1 MIQRVKH
8 FYEFGQFRV
17 EEGERLLLRNG
28 EPVPLAP
35 RVFDTLLA
43 LVKDRGHVI
52 EKERLMKE
60 LWPDTF
66 VEDSNLTYNISQLRK
81 ALGDGGAEERYIE
94 TVPRRGY
101 RFTAPVREADEESV
115 TLVEERSRV
124 RAVIEEEIGENAR
137 AWAAWKLIVAALTM
151 LLCAG
156 LVYVFR
162 GRMRV
167 GEVRSVAILPFR
179 NATNDA
185 QDEYLADG
193 ITDALITRLTALK
206 NLNVLS
212 YSMVRRYRGSSQS
225 AAEIGRQLGVNAVLE
240 GAMRRSGGRLRL
252 SVHLVNAANGFDL
265 WAEDH
270 FESEVRELLDAQ
282 SQLAESVAV

>member
-35 RVFDTLLA
+35 KVFDTLLA

-81 ALGDGGAEERYIE
+81 ALGDGCAEERYIE

-101 RFTAPVREADEESV
+101 RFTSPVREADEESV

-124 RAVIEEEIGENAR
+124 RAVIEEEIGENVMAPSASSKRCFIGLITPNPCDKIAEVR
-137 AWAAWKLIVAALTM
+137 APCATILGVVSRSPKGAVRKLSGICEGAYDPTGQAL
-151 LLCAG
+151 L
-156 LVYVFR
+156 R
-162 GRMRV
+162 
-167 GEVRSVAILPFR
+167 VRSVSHR
-179 NATNDA
+179 
-185 QDEYLADG
+185 
-193 ITDALITRLTALK
+193 
-206 NLNVLS
+206 
-212 YSMVRRYRGSSQS
+212 
-225 AAEIGRQLGVNAVLE
+225 
-240 GAMRRSGGRLRL
+240 
-252 SVHLVNAANGFDL
+252 
-265 WAEDH
+265 
-270 FESEVRELLDAQ
+270 
-282 SQLAESVAV
+282 